1 IEALRPNVLVKGG
14 DYSEATVVGA
24 DLVRSWG
31 GRVAIVPTV
40 AGFSTTNLVQ
50 KLSAN
55 PQKNTASESKS

>member
-1 IEALRPNVLVKGG
+1 MLVKGG

-50 KLSAN
+50 KM
-55 PQKNTASESKS
+55 SETPEKQHADKATS